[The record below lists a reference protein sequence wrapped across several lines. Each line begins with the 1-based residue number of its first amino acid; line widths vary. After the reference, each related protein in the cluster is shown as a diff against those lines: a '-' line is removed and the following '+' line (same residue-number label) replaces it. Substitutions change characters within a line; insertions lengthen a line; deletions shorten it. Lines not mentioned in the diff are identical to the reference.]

1 MSNYRAPA
9 IHPDTGVD
17 QMADWLPHYYG
28 RRCGAVRFTD
38 GKVFD
43 AELIDTVPPTSC
55 CGCCKSRQGTTWSES
70 HSAGWRRFYLH
81 KREYVV
87 CPTCRLYDDIE
98 QDSTL
103 TDCLRRVI
111 EEED

>member
-43 AELIDTVPPTSC
+43 SWLVKLAKPP
-55 CGCCKSRQGTTWSES
+55 
-70 HSAGWRRFYLH
+70 
-81 KREYVV
+81 
-87 CPTCRLYDDIE
+87 
-98 QDSTL
+98 L